1 MVNVSKDQ
9 IETLVKFQQIEI
21 DIAKIKAFLSDV
33 PGRIDSLDR
42 ELEAYQQKLETDKN
56 VVEEQNQKY
65 RAYEADVQDN
75 MTKIDKS
82 EQKLSAVKTNKE
94 YQSSLKEI
102 EDLKSINADLEDE
115 MLTCL
120 TLIENAENQMKAG
133 EQDFLLV
140 SAETDKDR
148 EEINQEAD
156 REKDTL
162 GQLESDWKRIS
173 SEIDTSLMDIF
184 SKVKS
189 GQANG
194 IAVVSVKNAVCQ
206 GCHMN
211 IPPQMYNELQRS
223 DDLKNCP
230 SCQRIIYSENNDNRS
245 E

>member
-65 RAYEADVQDN
+65 RVYEADVQDN

-102 EDLKSINADLEDE
+102 EDLKSINADLED
-115 MLTCL
+115 
-120 TLIENAENQMKAG
+120 
-133 EQDFLLV
+133 
-140 SAETDKDR
+140 
-148 EEINQEAD
+148 
-156 REKDTL
+156 
-162 GQLESDWKRIS
+162 
-173 SEIDTSLMDIF
+173 
-184 SKVKS
+184 
-189 GQANG
+189 
-194 IAVVSVKNAVCQ
+194 
-206 GCHMN
+206 
-211 IPPQMYNELQRS
+211 
-223 DDLKNCP
+223 
-230 SCQRIIYSENNDNRS
+230 
-245 E
+245 